1 MFYINYTSKNYIID
15 YIVMQKNDKNASILI
30 WAIFL
35 SIIISLWF
43 ISISTQINKTLRN
56 NQDIQNQILNT
67 NELKNILQS
76 DNPSSQ
82 ELSDSS
88 YLNIIN
94 SNSYIWSL
102 EENETKIFSFSWTSS
117 ENISINLENFGKIKY
132 KYDIWTT
139 NQEYNTLSWW
149 TVTFSSNLTQ
159 TDNNSLLS
167 IENLW
172 WFAKFRLESNWNFIS
187 PEQYYEVWKTI
198 WNKNVLIHSAE
209 IK

>member
-88 YLNIIN
+88 YLNIRN

-159 TDNNSLLS
+159 TDNNSLLT